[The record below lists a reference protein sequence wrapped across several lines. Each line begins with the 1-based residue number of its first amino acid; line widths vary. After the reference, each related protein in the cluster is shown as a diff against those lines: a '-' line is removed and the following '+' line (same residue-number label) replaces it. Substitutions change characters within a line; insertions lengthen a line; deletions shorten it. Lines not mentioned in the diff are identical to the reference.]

1 MSDNLRSLAK
11 EHHAFYE
18 VLPHYVVL
26 EERHGSSAASRVQAG
41 FDVEICAA
49 NIKND
54 LALPG
59 PDPDYALG
67 SAELQKIAESISH
80 QATGSCSLEV
90 ISFPS
95 TVVVDSQNDAK
106 VEAMFRIRIS
116 HCRGLDQPPARQNN
130 THLRKSKT
138 SFTSWVWRA
147 ADEPTPETQGL
158 RKSVR
163 CRRPVRA
170 IDRRA
175 RDLEYR
181 IFK

>member
-41 FDVEICAA
+41 FDVEIYAA

-59 PDPDYALG
+59 PDPNYAFG
-67 SAELQKIAESISH
+67 SAELQKVAESISH

-116 HCRGLDQPPARQNN
+116 HCRGLDQPAGPPEQHALEEVENQLHKLGVAR
-130 THLRKSKT
+130 R
-138 SFTSWVWRA
+138 
-147 ADEPTPETQGL
+147 
-158 RKSVR
+158 
-163 CRRPVRA
+163 
-170 IDRRA
+170 
-175 RDLEYR
+175 
-181 IFK
+181 